1 MGAAVMLAALAIRL
15 PLGGIYVMVFITG
28 CFVFSAQV
36 LVYAFT
42 ASNYPAQVRATA
54 LGMSAG
60 TGRLGA
66 ISGPLVGGT
75 LLSAGLA
82 YPWGF
87 FAFAAVGALGGVA
100 ASALKTVRRRD

>member
-1 MGAAVMLAALAIRL
+1 M
-15 PLGGIYVMVFITG
+15 
-28 CFVFSAQV
+28 
-36 LVYAFT
+36 
-42 ASNYPAQVRATA
+42 
-54 LGMSAG
+54 
-60 TGRLGA
+60 
-66 ISGPLVGGT
+66 GGT